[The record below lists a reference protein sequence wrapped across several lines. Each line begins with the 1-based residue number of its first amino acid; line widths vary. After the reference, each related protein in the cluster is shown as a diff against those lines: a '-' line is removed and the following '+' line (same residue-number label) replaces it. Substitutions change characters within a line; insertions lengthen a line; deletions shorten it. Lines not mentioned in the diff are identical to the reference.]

1 MGRVRRGIS
10 TALQGLVLAAALV
23 TGQSFNLF
31 NLPALSTHRDA
42 KADVEIQAP
51 VDVVW
56 TLLTDLPG
64 YPRWNPYIYPATGRI
79 AAGETLDLE
88 LHAGGQTAEVEVTVL
103 SVTPNHV
110 LSWGGSLLGVSR
122 TLTFTIDD
130 LGAGRVHLTADEQ
143 FSGLLLP
150 FVGGIPDQAQQ
161 GLDEMVRALRSAA
174 EVEEPEP
181 PAAPAAK
188 P

>member
-1 MGRVRRGIS
+1 MMGQVRRRAS
-10 TALQGLVLAAALV
+10 TALQGLALTAALV
-23 TGQSFNLF
+23 TGQTFNLF

-42 KADVEIQAP
+42 RADVAIQASP
-51 VDVVW
+51 DAVW
-56 TLLTDLPG
+56 NLLTDLPG
-64 YPRWNPYIYPATGRI
+64 YPRWNPYIYPATGRV

-88 LHAGGQTAEVEVTVL
+88 LHAGGQTAEVEVTVF

-110 LSWGGSLLGVSR
+110 LSWGGTLLGVSR
-122 TLTFTIDD
+122 KLTFTIDD
-130 LGAGRVHLTADEQ
+130 LGSGRVDLTADEQ

-174 EVEEPEP
+174 EVDAP
-181 PAAPAAK
+181 PPAPAAK